1 MNFNTEATPARCRT
15 TAWRIAGLLCLAL
28 MGLPAAA
35 ANLLSDIDYRLGD
48 GLRIPATG
56 LSLGGYATAGYERL
70 QGRPA
75 RAAVDNL
82 SLSVW
87 WEGEGRWKVFAEFD
101 SENTLGPRSPDIGEG
116 RRYVALERMY
126 VDYALTETTSIR
138 AGKFLTPIGRWNL
151 IHAAPLVWTTSRP
164 MATTDVFPTNGRLPT
179 AGHDIEYSV
188 YVSNG
193 NELHVNPALD
203 PFSRALGVHL
213 NVPML
218 SGTQLGL
225 SYATF
230 EQKKTGGENKQLVG
244 LDFLWTRNRYE
255 ISGEG
260 VYRFSGRGS
269 DWDERGACR
278 CPHGCTAWPAT
289 NRSARRSNRSPRSN
303 GWSD

>member
-138 AGKFLTPIGRWNL
+138 AGKFLPRPWSGPRRGRW
-151 IHAAPLVWTTSRP
+151 PRRTCSPPMRP
-164 MATTDVFPTNGRLPT
+164 A
-179 AGHDIEYSV
+179 
-188 YVSNG
+188 
-193 NELHVNPALD
+193 
-203 PFSRALGVHL
+203 
-213 NVPML
+213 
-218 SGTQLGL
+218 
-225 SYATF
+225 
-230 EQKKTGGENKQLVG
+230 
-244 LDFLWTRNRYE
+244 
-255 ISGEG
+255 
-260 VYRFSGRGS
+260 
-269 DWDERGACR
+269 
-278 CPHGCTAWPAT
+278 
-289 NRSARRSNRSPRSN
+289 
-303 GWSD
+303 